1 MHTGSRADHPHR
13 VVRQVGTEVTSPYP
27 AAQIDQQ
34 SLILWLLV
42 DILRKLE
49 RIMTAQDDI
58 NAATA
63 AFSTIL
69 TDIQGQVATLGT
81 DVQQLTTLIG
91 SGQPVDTSALDAIVA
106 TAAGIQ
112 TSLDTAVGSVTA
124 LATPTPPPVQ

>member
-1 MHTGSRADHPHR
+1 MHTGSRADHPDR

-112 TSLDTAVGSVTA
+112 SSLDTAVGSVTA
-124 LATPTPPPVQ
+124 LATPPPVQ